1 MKRHGNLW
9 PTLTS
14 FEHLLGS
21 SEKAKRGKRFRPA
34 VARYEFALEREL
46 WKLREQLLGKTYR
59 PGNYRSFYIYEPKK
73 RLICAAPYT
82 IFRDNLGGDSAVL
95 NGNGSGAATVV
106 QADSALWKQN
116 FASSD
121 TGSSTAVP
129 EPSAVCLLILGA
141 VQCRIASG
149 LFR

>member
-46 WKLREQLLGKTYR
+46 RKLREQLLGKTYR

-73 RLICAAPYT
+73 RLISAAPYRDRIVHHALT
-82 IFRDNLGGDSAVL
+82 GVLEPIFEP
-95 NGNGSGAATVV
+95 T
-106 QADSALWKQN
+106 
-116 FASSD
+116 FITASCISK
-121 TGSSTAVP
+121 A
-129 EPSAVCLLILGA
+129 
-141 VQCRIASG
+141 
-149 LFR
+149 

>member
-73 RLICAAPYT
+73 RLICAAPYRDRIVHHALT
-82 IFRDNLGGDSAVL
+82 GVLEPIFEP
-95 NGNGSGAATVV
+95 T
-106 QADSALWKQN
+106 
-116 FASSD
+116 FITASCISK
-121 TGSSTAVP
+121 A
-129 EPSAVCLLILGA
+129 
-141 VQCRIASG
+141 
-149 LFR
+149 